1 MEIYCYREGRRVHI
15 RNTDHPAQVV
25 SVGRGYQG
33 MVRQGHHHH
42 DHGAEMYGYNQSHN
56 TSTDTNR
63 WNTEDNTPDV
73 KLTMTLAKS

>member
-73 KLTMTLAKS
+73 